1 MNFSIS
7 VGFLELLLLILLW
20 FTENISENYFD
31 IPENLWKRERGR
43 EKPHNMQMRGW
54 ENWPMWS
61 GSPWGQRVIQG
72 VNVPNLNRFLTIDTW
87 RRIWRGCF
95 FILDWFFPLSLSL
108 SLSRKMKFW
117 PFFTSFRVIGMSS
130 TGNMNGKWCGWF
142 VFWLD
147 SPGVSDHAL
156 MWRFIDDSI
165 LEGSVENPRRIND
178 HRLGEKRAEKEI
190 LETSWYWIE
199 MNGAVFQLIW
209 ECHGR
214 KLETSLAV

>member
-108 SLSRKMKFW
+108 SLSENEILAIFYLFPGNWNVFNWKYEWEMVRMIRILIGFPRCFW
-117 PFFTSFRVIGMSS
+117 PCSHVAVHWWFNPGRICGESQKNQWSS
-130 TGNMNGKWCGWF
+130 VGREKSGKRN
-142 VFWLD
+142 
-147 SPGVSDHAL
+147 S
-156 MWRFIDDSI
+156 R
-165 LEGSVENPRRIND
+165 N
-178 HRLGEKRAEKEI
+178 
-190 LETSWYWIE
+190 
-199 MNGAVFQLIW
+199 
-209 ECHGR
+209 
-214 KLETSLAV
+214 